1 MKKLCLLLT
10 FSFLALFA
18 TTSAQNNNERVRM
31 EKDIQLLKEK
41 HLPQQR
47 KFPMK
52 QLKNS
57 KELLKS
63 SESHKHQLD
72 SIIDQ
77 DDYGIYKII
86 FTYEENGNR
95 ISVFYDWDSEI
106 SAWIKP
112 LKLEDTFDENGNMTS
127 ETKYNWNSESNG
139 WVEAYKRTYTYDEN
153 GNVTSSNSYNW
164 NSGISAWDLYYKSEY
179 THHTNG
185 KETLVI
191 EYTWNSSKN
200 VWVENAKYELTY
212 DSYGNLISESTYV
225 WDSGTTTSWK
235 EEVKYEYAYDAYG
248 NEILYAYYYWKSG
261 INDWV
266 GFYKSES
273 TYDYT
278 ISASEIRLPYG
289 NFTHKIVDKV
299 SYEFRDGNWVHDFTT
314 EFFYSEIA
322 SSYLKELDVHAVRL
336 FPNPAT
342 DFISIQGI
350 EGENYQFKL
359 LNLQGSTLLSKE
371 NNGNEQI
378 SVQNIESGVY
388 IYQIIDSN
396 GNHKTGRIVIK

>member
-1 MKKLCLLLT
+1 M
-10 FSFLALFA
+10 
-18 TTSAQNNNERVRM
+18 
-31 EKDIQLLKEK
+31 
-41 HLPQQR
+41 
-47 KFPMK
+47 
-52 QLKNS
+52 
-57 KELLKS
+57 LKS

-127 ETKYNWNSESNG
+127 ETTYNWNAVSNE
-139 WVEAYKRTYTYDEN
+139 WVEASKITYTYDES
-153 GNVTSSNSYNW
+153 GKQTLFAYYNW
-164 NSGISAWDLYYKSEY
+164 R
-179 THHTNG
+179 
-185 KETLVI
+185 
-191 EYTWNSSKN
+191 
-200 VWVENAKYELTY
+200 
-212 DSYGNLISESTYV
+212 
-225 WDSGTTTSWK
+225 
-235 EEVKYEYAYDAYG
+235 
-248 NEILYAYYYWKSG
+248 SG

-342 DFISIQGI
+342 DFISIQGV

-378 SVQNIESGVY
+378 SVQSLASGIY
-388 IYQIIDSN
+388 MYQIIDSN
-396 GNHKTGRIVIK
+396 GNHKTGKIVIE